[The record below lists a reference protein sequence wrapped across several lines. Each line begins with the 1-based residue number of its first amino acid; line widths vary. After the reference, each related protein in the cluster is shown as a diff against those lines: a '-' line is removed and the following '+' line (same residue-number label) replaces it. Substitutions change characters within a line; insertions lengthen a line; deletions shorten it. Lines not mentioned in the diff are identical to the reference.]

1 MLEQAASFPHD
12 TMLVHPDADNQ
23 DQSFFA
29 PPKTAVGTWAPC
41 YTHQPNPV
49 LVHEKAN
56 ALPIRRSLST
66 PRKHAAI
73 ACILIVLALALGLFT
88 VHRCLD
94 KLRSPSWPRA
104 HAQVLEATLHK
115 RVKSGAWCVGLRYQY
130 LVDRQL
136 FTSSR
141 FSLDASAACY
151 RDRRHADALSG
162 RVVPGARIWIR
173 YDPANPGKALIRLDA
188 LGVPDVLML
197 LLAFIL
203 LPAGALLLTGKV
215 PRASG

>member
-1 MLEQAASFPHD
+1 MLEQVASFPHD

-29 PPKTAVGTWAPC
+29 PPKTAVGTGLPC

-49 LVHEKAN
+49 LVHEKVN
-56 ALPIRRSLST
+56 ALPTRRSLST

-73 ACILIVLALALGLFT
+73 ACILILLALALGWFT

-94 KLRSPSWPRA
+94 KLRSPSWARA

-162 RVVPGARIWIR
+162 RLAPGARIWIR
-173 YDPANPGKALIRLDA
+173 YDPANPAKALIRLDT
-188 LGVPDVLML
+188 LDVPDILMAL
-197 LLAFIL
+197 FALIVLLAGAAIL
-203 LPAGALLLTGKV
+203 TSKTARSPG
-215 PRASG
+215 